1 MRNYRLMKMTS
12 KDKMPK
18 SDEEWKDKLTS
29 DQYHVLR
36 EKGTE
41 IPFTGKYWN
50 AKDKGIYVCAGCG
63 MPLFDSESKFD
74 SDCGWPSFSSPIN
87 NQNTEEKQ
95 DKALLLPQ
103 TEILCRKCGGHLGH
117 VFNDGPMP
125 TGLRFCVNSASL
137 ELKKK

>member
-1 MRNYRLMKMTS
+1 MKMAS

>member
-1 MRNYRLMKMTS
+1 MKMAS

-63 MPLFDSESKFD
+63 MPLFDSES
-74 SDCGWPSFSSPIN
+74 I
-87 NQNTEEKQ
+87 
-95 DKALLLPQ
+95 
-103 TEILCRKCGGHLGH
+103 
-117 VFNDGPMP
+117 
-125 TGLRFCVNSASL
+125 
-137 ELKKK
+137 

>member
-1 MRNYRLMKMTS
+1 MKMAS

-87 NQNTEEKQ
+87 NQN
-95 DKALLLPQ
+95 KALLLPQ